1 MLGLAGEVLGFQLI
15 VELIEPQRIDGV
27 KVYTG
32 AGIGVFGRR
41 HGRDGLGHA
50 RHPGRDRL
58 RRRRRAG
65 RRLPVAAAQ
74 RRMMDAGRLR
84 LAAAVTLV
92 VLGLAPELVG
102 AQTQVV
108 VLGTGT
114 PVPDADRAGPGIAV
128 IHEGRAYLFDVGG
141 GVVRRALEA
150 SRRYGIPGLAPERIE
165 RVFLTH
171 LHSDHVIDL
180 AELAATIWWRRAG
193 DRIHLRGPSGVRA
206 LVDGM
211 EAMLAADVRMRRGGI
226 QPLARPDGYRVAVTE
241 IAAGRVLAED
251 GIVIEAFEVTHGAAR
266 PAFGYRI
273 ATPDRTIV
281 ISGDTAYNETVVEM
295 ARGADL
301 LFHEVISEE
310 GLRGL
315 APAWQRYHSAVHT
328 TSSEVAR
335 VARQAR
341 PRLLV
346 LYHVLHYGA
355 PIESALEEVQA
366 AYDGEVVLASD
377 LDVF

>member
-1 MLGLAGEVLGFQLI
+1 MKAMPLGA
-15 VELIEPQRIDGV
+15 
-27 KVYTG
+27 
-32 AGIGVFGRR
+32 
-41 HGRDGLGHA
+41 A
-50 RHPGRDRL
+50 R
-58 RRRRRAG
+58 
-65 RRLPVAAAQ
+65 
-74 RRMMDAGRLR
+74 
-84 LAAAVTLV
+84 TLV
-92 VLGLAPELVG
+92 LLCLAPALAG
-102 AQTQVV
+102 AQTLAV

-128 IHEGRAYLFDVGG
+128 VHNGRAYLFDVGG

-150 SRRYGIPGLAPERIE
+150 SRRHDLPGLSPERID

-171 LHSDHVIDL
+171 LHTDHMADF

-193 DRIHLRGPSGVRA
+193 RIRVWGPSGVA
-206 LVDGM
+206 AMVGGM
-211 EAMLAADVRMRRGGI
+211 EAMLASDIRFRRGGI
-226 QPLARPDGYRVAVTE
+226 QPLARPDGYRVQETE
-241 IAAGRVLAED
+241 IESGPILDED
-251 GIVIEAFEVTHGAAR
+251 GIVVEAFEVTHGAAR

-281 ISGDTAYNETVVEM
+281 ISGDTSYSDAVVEM
-295 ARGADL
+295 ARGADV

-315 APAWQRYHSAVHT
+315 APSWQEYHSRAHS

-341 PRLLV
+341 PGLLV

-355 PIESALEEVQA
+355 RIESALEEVRA
-366 AYDGEVVLASD
+366 AYDGEVVLADD
-377 LDVF
+377 LDTY